1 MSAPRPRK
9 VRRIVVAT
17 VAGLLLAA
25 AAGPVTAHGPDPLVG
40 GGLWAQDQT
49 VRFHWRSGAEP
60 PTAIKTAIRDAA
72 DDSSTTKSSRAAT
85 FVYDTAGGSLIGY
98 GTGTCGV
105 NGIGCFTRSAPTSFT
120 MWLREHGRV
129 YDWGVLRWCQMQSTP
144 TNGCYDAETVALDE
158 FGHVQV
164 LGHHV
169 NYADDRDYTDA
180 VVQTYSRTRPS
191 TGYDMHRFGAC
202 DVATLQMQY
211 DVSLASSPLSSC
223 LDLATV
229 LTISVDDAQLRY
241 AQTATFTGVLRV
253 AADNSYVKLSG
264 NALSTRTVR
273 LQRRPIGS
281 TSWTT
286 LATMTPTTPTGS
298 YVAAVRL
305 YATADFRAVFSAA
318 STEGL
323 RDDTS
328 PVIRITEQPCTY
340 DCPLL
345 KAQ

>member
-1 MSAPRPRK
+1 MSAAITTA
-9 VRRIVVAT
+9 RRAIMAAT
-17 VAGLLLAA
+17 VGLALTAA
-25 AAGPVTAHGPDPLVG
+25 AVPAAAHGPDPLVG
-40 GGLWAQDQT
+40 GGLWGQDQT
-49 VRFHWRSGAEP
+49 VRFRWRSGAEP
-60 PTAIKTAIRDAA
+60 PTAIKTAIREAA
-72 DDSSTTKSSRAAT
+72 DDSNASKASRAAT
-85 FVYDTAGGSLIGY
+85 FAYDSAGSSLIGY
-98 GTGTCGV
+98 GTGTCGI

-129 YDWGVLRWCQMQSTP
+129 YDWGVLRWCQMQATA
-144 TNGCYDAETVALDE
+144 TNGCYDAETISLDE

-191 TGYDMHRFGAC
+191 TGYDMHRYGPC

-229 LTISVDDAQLRY
+229 LTIGVNDAQLRY
-241 AQTATFTGVLRV
+241 AETATFTAVLRV
-253 AADNSYVKLSG
+253 AADSSYVKLSG

-273 LQRRPIGS
+273 LQRRPLGS
-281 TSWTT
+281 TTWTT

-305 YATADFRAVFSAA
+305 YATADFRAVFSA
-318 STEGL
+318 STSEGL

-328 PVIRITEQPCTY
+328 PIIRVTVQPCTY
-340 DCPLL
+340 DCPLPY
-345 KAQ
+345 AQP